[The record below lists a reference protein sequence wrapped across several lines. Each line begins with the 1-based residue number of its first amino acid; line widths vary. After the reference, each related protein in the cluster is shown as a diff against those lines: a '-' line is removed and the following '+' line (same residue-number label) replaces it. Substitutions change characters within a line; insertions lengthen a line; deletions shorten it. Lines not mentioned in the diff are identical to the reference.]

1 MSVTKYKKMGNL
13 PDGIF
18 ATLQE
23 YLIISNGD
31 FDFKPN
37 EYFKHYSKTSLMQQ
51 IKFDLIYISERELEI
66 ESDYLET
73 VEYLKNI
80 TDDEFDT
87 LKAEFLEAY
96 LKN

>member
-37 EYFKHYSKTSLMQQ
+37 EYFKHYSKTSLM
-51 IKFDLIYISERELEI
+51 
-66 ESDYLET
+66 
-73 VEYLKNI
+73 
-80 TDDEFDT
+80 
-87 LKAEFLEAY
+87 
-96 LKN
+96 

>member
-1 MSVTKYKKMGNL
+1 MIKMENL

-37 EYFKHYSKTSLMQQ
+37 
-51 IKFDLIYISERELEI
+51 
-66 ESDYLET
+66 
-73 VEYLKNI
+73 
-80 TDDEFDT
+80 
-87 LKAEFLEAY
+87 
-96 LKN
+96 

>member
-1 MSVTKYKKMGNL
+1 MSVTKYKKMEDDKMENL

-37 EYFKHYSKTSLMQQ
+37 
-51 IKFDLIYISERELEI
+51 
-66 ESDYLET
+66 
-73 VEYLKNI
+73 
-80 TDDEFDT
+80 
-87 LKAEFLEAY
+87 
-96 LKN
+96 

>member
-1 MSVTKYKKMGNL
+1 MSVTKYKKWKMIKMENL

-37 EYFKHYSKTSLMQQ
+37 
-51 IKFDLIYISERELEI
+51 
-66 ESDYLET
+66 
-73 VEYLKNI
+73 
-80 TDDEFDT
+80 
-87 LKAEFLEAY
+87 
-96 LKN
+96 